1 MNENED
7 KINKILFFI
16 LGVILIIIQ
25 IIHLGWAIDLYILII
40 FIILFAPTLF
50 NYLQELNFLGTGVK
64 FKEREKALTEDKIS
78 LIKREK
84 DLIIERPK
92 IKKSEELNIK
102 IFLDRIH
109 KEEIKG
115 IIYFFHWLKIKPRY
129 YSLKRIYYHP
139 IEGKPYF
146 LTSIHFENIPKRL
159 REDVKARVH
168 INTLTKETD
177 GYLFNFHKNLIQ
189 LSDTGKKILDRLK
202 QIKYNLE
209 KIKK

>member
-64 FKEREKALTEDKIS
+64 FKE
-78 LIKREK
+78 REK